1 MLSLISRVSYQVSP
15 ESANTA
21 QTTIN
26 TRFIILPISPHLKL
40 QLVPHLS
47 MRPLGSMC
55 AIEYPAIPLPV
66 FFLLE
71 MMIPSSLDWSFT
83 NRIILKFFW
92 LRLGPMGVLPPAL
105 VLLSLLPAPGEDV
118 DRVGIPRFSSS
129 PWPLLRRGGFCG
141 VTGRNSPDEEDDYD
155 DGEHDDKYIMI
166 QVCL

>member
-26 TRFIILPISPHLKL
+26 TRFIILSISPHLKL

-55 AIEYPAIPLPV
+55 AIEYPAIPFPV

-83 NRIILKFFW
+83 NRIILKFF
-92 LRLGPMGVLPPAL
+92 
-105 VLLSLLPAPGEDV
+105 
-118 DRVGIPRFSSS
+118 
-129 PWPLLRRGGFCG
+129 
-141 VTGRNSPDEEDDYD
+141 
-155 DGEHDDKYIMI
+155 
-166 QVCL
+166 